1 MADDHRPIETP
12 FDQRVADFKRRQLPL
27 IVWSIAALACVFML
41 TGRAGRYEYIGLARA
56 MQYEISASATGQLEA
71 LAVGLYDSVESG
83 DVLVRINDAEIAAR
97 LERSQA
103 TIRQRTAEM
112 TAAKSQLMSSSR
124 LDQAGWTADLRRFQ
138 IDEEERRLA
147 ALELSVTVEADE
159 IEAEWLAL
167 ELARSKPL
175 LDSGVIGQSEYD
187 AIRLEHDVVSQRL
200 TANGVLLTQT
210 QEEYRAAR
218 ERRQSFER
226 DLPSLPGEAL
236 LLAPLQASIE
246 IENQRLR
253 ELQARRRATVL
264 RSPVAGQVSSISAR
278 QGQTVTPGQPIL
290 TVTERAVAEI
300 LTFLKESD
308 GRIVHENTLVQVSSI
323 NRPGQVAES
332 VVTRVGPDLEVLPER
347 LWPAPSTPE
356 YGRAVVIA
364 SVPGLQLTPG
374 ELLNVRF
381 LDER

>member
-27 IVWSIAALACVFML
+27 IVWSIAALACAIML
-41 TGRAGRYEYIGLARA
+41 TGRAGRYEYVGLARA

-71 LAVGLYDSVESG
+71 LAVDLYNSVESG

-103 TIRQRTAEM
+103 TIRHLTAEM

-138 IDEEERRLA
+138 ADEEERRLA
-147 ALELSVTVEADE
+147 ALELSVTVETDE
-159 IEAEWLAL
+159 IEAERLAL

-175 LDSGVIGQSEYD
+175 LDSGVIGRSEYD
-187 AIRLEHDVVSQRL
+187 ASRLEHDLVSRRL
-200 TANGVLLTQT
+200 AANRVLLTQT
-210 QEEYRAAR
+210 QQEYRAAG

-226 DLPSLPGEAL
+226 DLPSLPGEAP

-246 IENQRLR
+246 IESQRLR
-253 ELQARRRATVL
+253 EIQARRRATVL
-264 RSPVAGQVSSISAR
+264 RSPVAGQVSSILAR

-290 TVTERAVAEI
+290 TVTERAVTEI
-300 LTFLKESD
+300 LAFLQESD

-323 NRPGQVAES
+323 NRPGQIAES
-332 VVTRVGPDLEVLPER
+332 VVTRVGPDLEALPER
-347 LWPAPSTPE
+347 LWPDPSTPE
-356 YGRAVVIA
+356 YSRAVVIA

>member
-1 MADDHRPIETP
+1 MADDLRPIETP

-27 IVWSIAALACVFML
+27 IVWSVAALACAFML
-41 TGRAGRYEYIGLARA
+41 AGRAGRYEYIGLARA
-56 MQYEISASATGQLEA
+56 TQYEISASATGQLTA
-71 LAVGLYDSVESG
+71 LAVDLYDSVESG

-97 LERSQA
+97 LERSRA
-103 TIRQRTAEM
+103 TIRQLTAEM
-112 TAAKSQLMSSSR
+112 AAARSQLMFSSR

-138 IDEEERRLA
+138 TDEEERRLA
-147 ALELSVTVEADE
+147 ALELSVTVETDE
-159 IEAEWLAL
+159 IEAERLAL
-167 ELARSKPL
+167 ELARGKPL
-175 LDSGVIGQSEYD
+175 FDSGIIGESEYD
-187 AIRLEHDVVSQRL
+187 AIRLEHDVVSRRL
-200 TANGVLLTQT
+200 TANRVLLTQT
-210 QEEYRAAR
+210 REEYRAAR

-226 DLPSLPGEAL
+226 DLPSLPGEAPL
-236 LLAPLQASIE
+236 LDPLQASIE

-253 ELQARRRATVL
+253 EIQARRRATVL
-264 RSPVAGQVSSISAR
+264 RSPVAGQVSTILAR

-290 TVTERAVAEI
+290 TVTERAVTEVLA
-300 LTFLKESD
+300 FLQESD

-347 LWPAPSTPE
+347 LWPDPSTPE